1 MKIKAI
7 SAKLLSLFMLLA
19 IFTIP
24 FNQTTAAST
33 FRVYA
38 TSKTTNYVDAVRHI
52 QIIGTIDYNGTVS
65 NQVINY
71 AAVNLKDFP
80 DIQVVVGDN
89 YKDNGFG
96 MSNLLQQ
103 IINVESRYKGS
114 QVLAGVN
121 GDFYNMSN
129 GIPISPFVR
138 NYEVIYEGATL
149 NRTLVGFKDDGSVVI
164 GKPEFEGYEVMVYDA
179 DGSLKLNQIKVAG
192 FNRLPANESETTVL
206 FDDYKNLIDSP
217 KQKLVINGSDVKTD
231 GSGSR
236 YFAKGMKSSITTDAI
251 SVPENQFVI
260 MGNKIFESNFIT
272 DTDTVVI
279 QRKLTGKYEG
289 VRHGIGGWE
298 LLVVDGKTTTT
309 FTEGASYQY
318 RAPRT
323 AIGVKRDGTV
333 FFVTV
338 DGRNMPTYKDG
349 VTGYEM
355 AEIMAY
361 FEAYQAVNLD
371 GGGSTTM
378 ALLNDLG
385 EFDIVNTPSDGHLRT
400 NANGVFFV
408 KGRLAEPMAPIP
420 FPDTRTILSSPA
432 KILFENGQ
440 LSFSEVEHA
449 SKYEI
454 RINGADKI
462 FSESNSMALD
472 LPLGEHTI
480 EVRAFGNHEMFK
492 QSVYATTY
500 QFHAYSNEMLD
511 IIEFL
516 KSMTQAGSTN

>member
-7 SAKLLSLFMLLA
+7 SVKLLSLFFLLSIA
-19 IFTIP
+19 TIP
-24 FNQTTAAST
+24 FNQTRAASS

-38 TSKTTNYVDAVRHI
+38 TTKTTAYVDAVRHI

-71 AAVNLKDFP
+71 ASVNLRDFP

-103 IINVESRYKGS
+103 IINVETRYKGS

-129 GIPISPFVR
+129 GIPISTYVR
-138 NYEVIYEGATL
+138 NYEVIYEGVTL

-179 DGSLKLNQIKVAG
+179 DGSLKMNQVKVAG
-192 FNRLPANESETTVL
+192 FNRLPANENETTVL
-206 FDDYKNLIDSP
+206 FDDYKNLIDTP
-217 KQKLVINGSDVKTD
+217 NQKLVLNGSDVKTD
-231 GSGSR
+231 GSGAR
-236 YFAKGMKSSITTDAI
+236 FFAKGMKSRITTEAI
-251 SVPENQFVI
+251 NIAQNEFVI
-260 MGNKIFESNFIT
+260 MGNKIFEQGFIT
-272 DTDTVVI
+272 DTDTIVV
-279 QRKLTGKYEG
+279 QSKMVGKYEG

-298 LLVVDGKTTTT
+298 LLVVDGKTTTN
-309 FTEGASYQY
+309 FTEGASYQF

-338 DGRNMPTYKDG
+338 DGRNMMTYKDG

-378 ALLNDLG
+378 ALLNELG
-385 EFDIVNTPSDGHLRT
+385 EYDIVNTPSDGHLRT

-408 KGRLAEPMAPIP
+408 KGRLQTPMAPVP
-420 FPDTRTILSSPA
+420 FPDNRTVLNSPA
-432 KILFENGQ
+432 HIIIQNDQ

-454 RINGADKI
+454 LINGTDKI
-462 FSESNSMALD
+462 VSNTNSMVLD
-472 LPLGEHTI
+472 LPLGDHTI
-480 EVRAFGNHEMFK
+480 EIRAFGEHDLFK
-492 QSVYATTY
+492 QSVYSNVY
-500 QFHAYSNEMLD
+500 QYHAYSNQMLD
-511 IIEFL
+511 MIEFL
-516 KSMTQAGSTN
+516 KSMTQGRNAN